1 MKGSRRKEETKFVFV
16 RALLDVRTPPACRSG
31 QVAFGAYILQPGF
44 IVSRALSIVRPK
56 LLSGAN
62 YRGVNIPACR

>member
-1 MKGSRRKEETKFVFV
+1 MKGARRKEETKFVFV

-31 QVAFGAYILQPGF
+31 QVAFGALQPGF

-56 LLSGAN
+56 FLSGAN